1 MKSFEI
7 QISAGFYV
15 GLALAVLVLPW
26 RILLA
31 FGIGALFHELCHLAA
46 LGCCGIP
53 VRLIRIGLMG
63 AEITTAPML
72 PGQELICAA
81 AGPLGSLLLVGLS
94 GWMPELALFGL
105 VQGVFNLLPIYPLD
119 GGRVVRAIFM
129 LAKMT

>member
-1 MKSFEI
+1 MKSYEI
-7 QISAGFYV
+7 QISAGFYI
-15 GLALAVLVLPW
+15 GLALAVLMLPW
-26 RILLA
+26 KILLS

-63 AEITTAPML
+63 TEITTAPMF

-105 VQGVFNLLPIYPLD
+105 VQGVFNMLPIYPLD